1 MRTNTFHAKKVL
13 VALFAVLL
21 PLILSFSSCEWQLWG
36 GDDAPDAGYYQ
47 IPIESLDGWHK
58 GVCYFDGSSTSCDY
72 YIVSCTDSI
81 DGSITV
87 CLSAGGNSD
96 AGKAMTFHLS
106 SSADV
111 LKVTAPGFR
120 FNGLSDDEKVD
131 FTVYDVGDNIAGH
144 FSIPYLLQD
153 EAFPSRTSY
162 PKVMDFDRFTDE
174 ALRFIGDSIQAVCG
188 LGGEILRNAIS
199 DYLSGGLIGVAAMAF
214 SGEVLSAKS
223 VKGLL
228 QMSYERD
235 MTRFLGRTDIKI
247 VSIKRSDDSTVIVKG
262 HISNL
267 SSIPTSYKTVHDGVA
282 CNVPNRVLYGVVIG
296 NSPSSNRYLNKTC
309 TELEYVTEEEFS
321 FTFDIGAELGK
332 QCYIRPFLQAEHSL
346 RADGPM
352 LPDAYTNTRYGE
364 TCRFVDVDIDLSNY
378 KHLKCVRSESGSGY
392 DAKFSIDAKISHLFE
407 GIENWGIVIRT
418 QFDNYAMSYRAKRE
432 DWYADIP
439 AEMNFSCKLQLF
451 EGLDVVERDF
461 ELISEFTIT
470 PFVEFKNSTPLVLNF
485 EDKDYTFLVKGQSCT
500 AAQHP
505 HAVDLGLSVKWACC
519 NVGASDTWAKGNFY
533 SWGETESKGS
543 YSVSKY
549 KYVRDLDEDGD
560 YMDDDANWIDI
571 GTNISGTSY
580 DVAHVKWGNGW
591 RMPTYEDVVELYN
604 ECIWEYVYG
613 GYQITG
619 PNGRS
624 IFLPA
629 IGTQDP
635 TCYWIGTLSKEEK
648 SNSNAYYFRFLQN
661 KYYGYS
667 WDYRHR
673 GFLVRPVKD

>member
-1 MRTNTFHAKKVL
+1 MKMKLLTKLRTWGL
-13 VALFAVLL
+13 LL
-21 PLILSFSSCEWQLWG
+21 PFILSFSSCVEH
-36 GDDAPDAGYYQ
+36 DDDTIPKQGYHQ
-47 IPIESLDGWHK
+47 IPVESLAGWDE
-58 GVCYFDGSSTSCDY
+58 GLFYFSGNSAFCDY
-72 YIVSCTDSI
+72 YIVSVRDSV
-81 DGSITV
+81 DGSVTV
-87 CLSAGGNSD
+87 CLNTGANSADVSPIVV
-96 AGKAMTFHLS
+96 HLAS
-106 SSADV
+106 NGDV
-111 LKVTAPGFR
+111 LKVMFERFR
-120 FNGLSDDEKVD
+120 YCGVSNDKEVEFTIYDQDDKV
-131 FTVYDVGDNIAGH
+131 AGH
-144 FSIPYLLQD
+144 LIVPYLSINGAVSTRSPFID
-153 EAFPSRTSY
+153 GNGKPAISRM
-162 PKVMDFDRFTDE
+162 MDFEDFAARAYTSE
-174 ALRFIGDSIQAVCG
+174 LYNLG
-188 LGGEILRNAIS
+188 LIA
-199 DYLSGGLIGVAAMAF
+199 DYLLGELAGGTL
-214 SGEVLSAKS
+214 SSQKDNLLSAKA
-223 VKGLL
+223 VKEQLHA
-228 QMSYERD
+228 SYESE
-235 MTRFLGRTDIKI
+235 MARFLGRTDIKI

>member
-1 MRTNTFHAKKVL
+1 MKMKLLTKLRTWGL
-13 VALFAVLL
+13 LL

-188 LGGEILRNAIS
+188 LGGEILRNAVS

-235 MTRFLGRTDIKI
+235 MTRFLGRADIKI
-247 VSIKRSDDSTVIVKG
+247 VSVTQTTDTTVIVEG
-262 HISNL
+262 YISNA
-267 SSIPTSYKTVHDGVA
+267 SSIPSKRQAIHEGVAVDVENKVLFGVAVGRTFPPGFQSNEACTKLKTV
-282 CNVPNRVLYGVVIG
+282 
-296 NSPSSNRYLNKTC
+296 S
-309 TELEYVTEEEFS
+309 EEYFS
-321 FTFDIGAELGK
+321 FTVNLETKPGK
-332 QCYIRPFLQAEHSL
+332 NYYFRPFLISENNIL
-346 RADGPM
+346 EEKVL
-352 LPDAYTNTRYGE
+352 LPDCYLGIRYGE
-364 TCRFVDVDIDLSNY
+364 SEKFMNMNLIVELSKY
-378 KHLKCVRSESGSGY
+378 KQVKSERSESGTGY
-392 DAKFSIDAKISHLFE
+392 EVQFTIE
-407 GIENWGIVIRT
+407 GKVPYLYDEIKNWGFVART
-418 QFDNYAMSYRAKRE
+418 KTDSYAMLYYAKE
-432 DWYADIP
+432 MEWYDIPNEKKFKCKIGLSAADI
-439 AEMNFSCKLQLF
+439 M
-451 EGLDVVERDF
+451 ERGVDRISDF
-461 ELISEFTIT
+461 IIT
-470 PFVEFKNSTPLVLNF
+470 PVVEFKDTIINLESK
-485 EDKDYTFLVKGQSCT
+485 EYTIIVEGGSCPDT
-500 AAQHP
+500 NHP
-505 HAVDLGLSVKWACC
+505 HAIDLGLSVKWSCK
-519 NVGASDTWAKGNFY
+519 NVGGSNPWDFEGFY
-533 SWGETESKGS
+533 AWGETGTKGAHI
-543 YSVSKY
+543 VSNY
-549 KYVRDLDEDGD
+549 QYVRDLDGDGN
-560 YMDDDANWIDI
+560 YYDDDSNWIDI

-580 DVAHVKWGNGW
+580 DVAHVKWGEGW
-591 RMPTYEDVVELYN
+591 RMPTIEDAEELYN
-604 ECIWEYVYG
+604 ECTWEWIEPSRSFKV
-613 GYQITG
+613 IG
-619 PNGRS
+619 PNGRNIS
-624 IFLPA
+624 L
-629 IGTQDP
+629 GGS
-635 TCYWIGTLSKEEK
+635 YWIGTLSKEEGE
-648 SNSNAYYFRFLQN
+648 SC
-661 KYYGYS
+661 YGYYLYTTSSRIYSIS

-673 GFLVRPVKD
+673 GLRVRPVKE

>member
-1 MRTNTFHAKKVL
+1 MKMKLLTKLRTWGL
-13 VALFAVLL
+13 LL
-21 PLILSFSSCEWQLWG
+21 PFILSFSSCVEH
-36 GDDAPDAGYYQ
+36 DDDTIPKQGYHQ
-47 IPIESLDGWHK
+47 IPVESLAGWDE
-58 GVCYFDGSSTSCDY
+58 GLFYFSGNSAFCDY
-72 YIVSCTDSI
+72 YIVSVRDSV
-81 DGSITV
+81 DGSVTV
-87 CLSAGGNSD
+87 CLNTGANSADVSPIVV
-96 AGKAMTFHLS
+96 HLAS
-106 SSADV
+106 NGDV
-111 LKVTAPGFR
+111 LKV
-120 FNGLSDDEKVD
+120 
-131 FTVYDVGDNIAGH
+131 
-144 FSIPYLLQD
+144 
-153 EAFPSRTSY
+153 
-162 PKVMDFDRFTDE
+162 MFDRFRYCGVSNDKEVEFTIYDQDDKV
-174 ALRFIGDSIQAVCG
+174 AGHLIVPYLSINGAVSTRSPFIDGNG
-188 LGGEILRNAIS
+188 KPAIS
-199 DYLSGGLIGVAAMAF
+199 RMMDFEDFAARAYTSELYNLGLIADYLLGELAGGTL
-214 SGEVLSAKS
+214 SSQKDNLLSAKA
-223 VKGLL
+223 VKEQLHA
-228 QMSYERD
+228 SYESE
-235 MTRFLGRTDIKI
+235 MARFLGRTDIKI

-500 AAQHP
+500 AAKHP